1 MEEEIINKVAASG
14 LITFNLEDIYPAG
27 ERVVYDLKDN
37 LFMGL
42 ILKEKEFRQFLKEND
57 WSVYK
62 DKYVAIVCSEDAI
75 IPQWAYMLLT
85 LHLQPHARL
94 VHVGDVGSLEE
105 RIFLN
110 ELQKVDFSSFEN
122 TRVVVKGCSK
132 VTVPSAVYSEVTQ
145 RLFPYVKSL
154 MFGEPCST
162 VPLFK
167 RK

>member
-14 LITFNLEDIYPAG
+14 LITFNLEDIYPVG
-27 ERVVYDLKDN
+27 ERVIYDMKDN

-42 ILKEKEFRQFLKEND
+42 ILKEKDFRQFLKEND
-57 WSVYK
+57 WSMYK
-62 DKYVAIVCSEDAI
+62 DKYVAVICSEDAI
-75 IPQWAYMLLT
+75 IPQWAFMLLT

-94 VHVGDVGSLEE
+94 VHIGDLESLEE
-105 RIFLN
+105 RIFLK
-110 ELQKVDFSSFEN
+110 ELQKIDFSSFEN
-122 TRVVVKGCSK
+122 ARVVVKGCSK
-132 VTVPSAVYSEVTQ
+132 ITVPSAIYSEVTQ
-145 RLFPYVKSL
+145 LLSPHVKSL